1 MTFVLRKKHP
11 PAGSRPGAF
20 TVPADSAPPRFHL
33 FEYGGEMIREAAVDQ
48 ASDLTARRDD
58 GLTRWLDVTGLG
70 HEVSLRTIGEIFNI
84 HPLALGDVVNVPQRP
99 KSDGYEENHLLI
111 FRMFRVLDD
120 GSIDS
125 EQISLVIGDDWLVTF
140 QEREGD
146 ILDPIRGRLRAGG
159 GPMRTSGPAY
169 LAYAIL
175 DTIIDG
181 YYPVVELIG
190 DRLEALEVEVLQN
203 DSIESV
209 LGRINDLK
217 RDLLSLRRA
226 IWPQR
231 DAIASLI
238 RDESRFFSR
247 SVKTYL
253 RDTLDHCTQLADVV
267 ETYREMATSLFQTYL
282 SVVGNRTNDVMKV
295 LTIMASIFIPLTFIA
310 GIYGMNFAHMPELHW
325 AFGYPMV
332 LGLML
337 VTSVVLLFWFR
348 RKGWLGRSRRQVS
361 RGRRLS
367 D

>member
-11 PAGSRPGAF
+11 PAGSRPGTF
-20 TVPADSAPPRFHL
+20 TVPADSVPPRLHL
-33 FEYGGEMIREAAVDQ
+33 FEYGGDLIRESDVDQ
-48 ASDLTARRDD
+48 ASDLVPPRDD
-58 GLTRWLDVTGLG
+58 GLNCWLDVTGLG
-70 HEVSLRTIGEIFNI
+70 DEISLRTIGENFSI

-99 KSDGYEENHLLI
+99 KSDGYEHNHLLI

-120 GSIDS
+120 GSVDS
-125 EQISLVIGDDWLVTF
+125 EQISLVVGEDWLVTF

-146 ILDPIRGRLRAGG
+146 VLDPVRNRLRAGA

-169 LAYAIL
+169 LAYAIV
-175 DTIIDG
+175 DTIVDG

-190 DRLEALEVEVLQN
+190 DRLEALEIEVLRS
-203 DSIESV
+203 DSIEST
-209 LGRINDLK
+209 LGKINDLK

-231 DAIASLI
+231 DAIASLL
-238 RDESRFFSR
+238 REESRFFSGP
-247 SVKTYL
+247 VKTYL

-310 GIYGMNFAHMPELHW
+310 GIYGMNFDHMPELHW
-325 AFGYPMV
+325 VFGYPV
-332 LGLML
+332 ALGLML
-337 VTSVVLLFWFR
+337 AISVALLYWFR
-348 RKGWLGRSRRQVS
+348 RKGWLGGSRREVS